1 MGTLIEF
8 VLGFF
13 GELLYDMLE
22 LVFRDRHRKHEA
34 NALQPEVAE
43 VETSK
48 DLKLGG

>member
-8 VLGFF
+8 VFGFF

-22 LVFRDRHRKHEA
+22 LVFRDRRRKREA

-43 VETSK
+43 VEKSNDPK
-48 DLKLGG
+48 SGG